1 MYKYTNQK
9 KKFFRFFSFL
19 LFDRC
24 IFDAE
29 VNMLYHSLSLVLT
42 LLLAVSSWLRNPEP
56 EGEAFIVF
64 WNLENFFDWK
74 AGNGGEEFSSYSK
87 RHWTK
92 RKFEAKCNAVAKA
105 LLWIADKEGGLP
117 DIVGLAEVENRF
129 VLKRLLEDTALRK
142 AEYSII
148 HYDSPDPRGIDV
160 ALLYRESRLSLLDS
174 KPLHIP
180 SLETRDILLATFL
193 TANNDSLAV
202 LVNHH
207 PSKYGKD
214 SGWKRE
220 AALWRLR
227 SATDSLSAE
236 GYKHIV
242 AMGDFNDTPDNP
254 AFGIL
259 TGPGGPGALE
269 DLAFPLWKKGIGSIK
284 YSGKWELIDLFFV
297 SEALVNERRISPM
310 EIIRVPFLSA
320 RDNTHSGEKPLR
332 TYTGPRYS
340 GGVSD
345 HRPVM
350 IKIR

>member
-1 MYKYTNQK
+1 MSCT
-9 KKFFRFFSFL
+9 F
-19 LFDRC
+19 
-24 IFDAE
+24 
-29 VNMLYHSLSLVLT
+29 HSSSLGLIIL
-42 LLLAVSSWLRNPEP
+42 LLLAVHSWLRNPEP
-56 EGEAFIVF
+56 AGEVSILF

-74 AGNGGEEFSSYSK
+74 ADNGGEEFSSYGN

-105 LLWIADKEGGLP
+105 MLWIADKEGGLP
-117 DIVGLAEVENRF
+117 DLVGFAEVENRT
-129 VLKRLLEDTALRK
+129 VLKKLLENTALKK
-142 AEYSII
+142 AGYSII

-160 ALLYRESRLSLLDS
+160 ALLFRPSGLTLMDS
-174 KPLHIP
+174 MPLHIP
-180 SLETRDILLATFL
+180 SLDTRDILLATFL
-193 TANNDSLAV
+193 TAGNDSLAV

-220 AALWRLR
+220 AALMRLR
-227 SATDSLSAE
+227 SATDSLAKE
-236 GYKHIV
+236 GFRNMV

-259 TGPGGPGALE
+259 TGTGGPGALV
-269 DLAFPLWKKGIGSIK
+269 DLALPLWKKGTGSIK

-297 SEALVNERRISPM
+297 SETLVNEGRISLM
-310 EIIRVPFLSA
+310 EVIRVPFLSA

-340 GGVSD
+340 RGVSD